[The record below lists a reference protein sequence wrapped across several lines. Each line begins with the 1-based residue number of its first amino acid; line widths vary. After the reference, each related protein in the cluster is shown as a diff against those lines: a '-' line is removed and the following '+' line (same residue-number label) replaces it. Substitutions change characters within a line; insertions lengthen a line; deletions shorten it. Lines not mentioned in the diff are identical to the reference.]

1 MLSPTIVPRS
11 TGSCLR
17 AVASRSTSGCP
28 SSSWWGG
35 DAGRRRL
42 LATAASSFFPDEPKA
57 TTVSTAV
64 PGPNSKQASEAIAQ
78 FQDPRTHVFVTDYA
92 KSQGNY
98 IADVDGN
105 VMLDVF
111 AQIASIPIGYN
122 NPRLLE
128 LAKSDEF
135 AIAAMNRPALGS
147 FPSKEW
153 AETINSGLLSVAPS
167 GTPHL
172 FTQMCGSCANEGAL
186 KAAFMAYRARQRG
199 EEQAFSA
206 EEMSSCMKNEAPG
219 APQLTAMS
227 FTTAFHGRLFGSL
240 SLTRSKAIHKVS
252 VWPRLSCRKLAFEVA
267 LTFLF
272 VATDQLDI
280 PAFDWPAVP
289 FPLLKYP
296 LSEYASENAE
306 TEARALAQVEATIVE
321 QKKIGRD
328 VAALIVEPIQAEGGD
343 NHASPGFFNALRTLT
358 KEHGVYMIVDE
369 VQTGVGATGSF
380 WAHEKWNLDTPP
392 DFVTFSKKMQAAGF
406 YHRAELRASLPYRN
420 YNTWMGDPIRALQA
434 REMIS
439 YIKEY
444 DLVAHTEAIGNALYA
459 SLLSRAKSNHSQ
471 HIQNL
476 RGEHAGTFIAWDLE
490 TAAKRDKLV
499 VEMRQ
504 RGVNMGACGD
514 RAVRLR
520 PMLVFGQPQMEVL
533 LGTLDEVLKEI

>member
-1 MLSPTIVPRS
+1 MLSPTILPRPA
-11 TGSCLR
+11 GSCLR
-17 AVASRSTSGCP
+17 AVVSRSKGSP
-28 SSSWWGG
+28 SSWGG
-35 DAGRRRL
+35 GARRRS
-42 LATAASSFFPDEPKA
+42 LATTSSSNGFFPDKPKGP
-57 TTVSTAV
+57 TVSTAI
-64 PGPNSKQASEAIAQ
+64 PGPNSKEASQAIAQ

-92 KSQGNY
+92 KSKGNY

-105 VMLDVF
+105 ILLDVF

-135 AIAAMNRPALGS
+135 AIAASVVVPHEYFSSFLVQELTVSIPCSMNRPALGS
-147 FPSKEW
+147 FPPKEW
-153 AETINSGLLSVAPS
+153 AQAINSGLLSVAPS

-227 FTTAFHGRLFGSL
+227 FTTAFHGRLLGSL
-240 SLTRSKAIHKVS
+240 SLTRSKAIHK
-252 VWPRLSCRKLAFEVA
+252 
-267 LTFLF
+267 
-272 VATDQLDI
+272 LDI

-420 YNTWMGDPIRALQA
+420 YNTWMGDPVRALQA

-439 YIKEY
+439 YIQEH
-444 DLVAHTEAIGNALYA
+444 DLVSHTESIGNALYS
-459 SLLSRAKSNHSQ
+459 SLLSRAKSSHSQ

-476 RGEHAGTFIAWDLE
+476 RGENAGTFIAWDLE

-520 PMLVFGQPQMEVL
+520 PMLIFGQPQMDVL
-533 LGTLDEVLKEI
+533 LGTLDEVLKEL